1 MDQNP
6 THRLLTSYALTLFIL
21 GVTVV
26 LLAIVGRVAQEFQ
39 HRLIID
45 TAFTPRRS
53 TTGPTP
59 LPPLI
64 TSIDEAGSR
73 FVIGGFLVGL
83 AALSSGG
90 ALWFLGGR
98 HDIPSARIWTAH
110 GSAIVFCLLLSMGAA
125 VFVPGAN
132 LRLALMVAPS
142 ALALVLFMVLVY
154 LVVEHT
160 LLAR

>member
-1 MDQNP
+1 MAQDP
-6 THRLLTSYALTLFIL
+6 TRRLLTSYALTLFIL

-26 LLAIVGRVAQEFQ
+26 LLALVGRVAQEFQ

-45 TAFTPRRS
+45 TAFMPRRP

-64 TSIDEAGSR
+64 RGIDQAGSR

-98 HDIPSARIWTAH
+98 PDAPSAHVWTAY
-110 GSAIVFCLLLSMGAA
+110 GSAIVFCLLLSIGAT
-125 VFVPGAN
+125 VFVPEAN

-142 ALALVLFMVLVY
+142 VLALVLFMVLVY

-160 LLAR
+160 LLTG